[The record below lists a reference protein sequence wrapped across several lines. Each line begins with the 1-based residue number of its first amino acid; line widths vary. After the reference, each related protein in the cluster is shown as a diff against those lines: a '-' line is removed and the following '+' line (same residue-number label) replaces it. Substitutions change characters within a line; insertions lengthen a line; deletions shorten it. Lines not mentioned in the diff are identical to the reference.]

1 MSSQKLRNLRTY
13 HFRNSRAL
21 DVARWNYQFEDGSV
35 QDVLKA
41 LACYQNA
48 DGGFGHGLEPDI
60 RTAESNPMST
70 WAATRILRECHLPD
84 MSDRMI
90 QKILSYLAASLRED
104 RRWPATVEVTSE
116 APHAPWYHY
125 VPGTEVWGWNPTI
138 ELSAFI
144 LTCAQRP
151 SDLYSLAEQII
162 KEAMTAIMSPDFT
175 PEGHELSNICEAG
188 TMLLKVRSDLLPDNF
203 FSRVIQLIDKLI
215 VRDLS
220 QYNNTDYIITP
231 EFILNSP
238 DSPYYPGISS
248 IADQYCTYLEQSIN
262 ESGYWDLNWT
272 WGNDPLPPDS
282 QREWRG
288 VLIMQHMLY
297 LQHFKPLP

>member
-104 RRWPATVEVTSE
+104 RRWP
-116 APHAPWYHY
+116 PRWKLLMRLPML
-125 VPGTEVWGWNPTI
+125 PGIIMSRALKFGAGTQPSSSLP
-138 ELSAFI
+138 LS
-144 LTCAQRP
+144 LLVP
-151 SDLYSLAEQII
+151 SDLL
-162 KEAMTAIMSPDFT
+162 T
-175 PEGHELSNICEAG
+175 
-188 TMLLKVRSDLLPDNF
+188 
-203 FSRVIQLIDKLI
+203 
-215 VRDLS
+215 
-220 QYNNTDYIITP
+220 
-231 EFILNSP
+231 FILWPNKS
-238 DSPYYPGISS
+238 
-248 IADQYCTYLEQSIN
+248 
-262 ESGYWDLNWT
+262 
-272 WGNDPLPPDS
+272 
-282 QREWRG
+282 
-288 VLIMQHMLY
+288 
-297 LQHFKPLP
+297 